1 MKKNFAP
8 LVVLRKLRP
17 GRKVFV
23 LLVYFLMIGLL
34 IAFVAWRNMSPLQL
48 EVPPVVTESEAVTS
62 EGDLEPV
69 TAAPLTP
76 ATEDAVAEAVAEEVE
91 EEAPVMT
98 APTEAMAWPVEGEIL
113 IGHHEVYRINNQ
125 VRLHVG
131 VDIAVPPD
139 ALVAACWPGVVSD
152 VREDSRY
159 GLMLEIEHGG
169 GYISQYAN
177 LDDVFFAVGEEVR
190 GGEIVARAGES
201 AGLDASE
208 GLFLHFALYL
218 NGKAIDP
225 VREIGSR

>member
-17 GRKVFV
+17 GRKAFV
-23 LLVYFLMIGLL
+23 LLVYFLMISLL
-34 IAFVAWRNMSPLQL
+34 IAFVAWRNMSPTRL
-48 EVPPVVTESEAVTS
+48 EVPPAVTESEPVTT
-62 EGDLEPV
+62 EGDLETV
-69 TAAPLTP
+69 TAAPLIP
-76 ATEDAVAEAVAEEVE
+76 ATEDLVSEAVEVE
-91 EEAPVMT
+91 EEAVPVM
-98 APTEAMAWPVEGEIL
+98 AVPTEAMVWPVEGEIL
-113 IGHHEVYRINNQ
+113 IGHHEVYRVNHQ

-139 ALVAACWPGVVSD
+139 ALVAACWPGVVYD
-152 VREDSRY
+152 VREDSRF

-177 LDDVFFAVGEEVR
+177 LDDVFFAVGEEVKS
-190 GGEIVARAGES
+190 GEIVARAGQS

>member
-1 MKKNFAP
+1 MKKNFTP

-17 GRKVFV
+17 GKKAII
-23 LLVYFLMIGLL
+23 LLVYFLLVGSL
-34 IAFVAWRNMSPLQL
+34 IAFVAWRNMSPLAP
-48 EVPPVVTESEAVTS
+48 EVPPAVTDS
-62 EGDLEPV
+62 VPITTEGDVETV
-69 TAAPLTP
+69 TAAPLIP
-76 ATEDAVAEAVAEEVE
+76 ATEDLVSEAVEVE
-91 EEAPVMT
+91 EEAPPVM
-98 APTEAMAWPVEGEIL
+98 AVPTEPMVWPVEGEIL
-113 IGHHEVYRINNQ
+113 IGHHEVYRVNNQ

-139 ALVAACWPGVVSD
+139 ALVAACWPGVVYD
-152 VREDSRY
+152 VREDSRF
-159 GLMLEIEHGG
+159 GLMLEIDHGG